1 MFEQMANLEPRNVR
15 VGTIRSGVTSA
26 TASNPAAPNDRVLDT
41 GHVST
46 DAEQALRRAE
56 AHQRRV
62 GFGDRAA
69 SIAVLA
75 AERALAKARGEPY
88 ADTVDLGVW
97 WSAGAPIPHVVSN
110 GSRAILLCYAGEVD
124 PDWDGTYMTV
134 VSAADSAEVTF
145 VEIVFESCASI
156 RFGAPNDEALGG
168 HPLSG
173 RGLDGYGAHV
183 VHNSTWLEEHI
194 RINSV
199 HEQHNEHGW
208 RTLTHYFLV
217 FHDEMFEA
225 LAGTVAARLVQ
236 GTMSSLLAHAAERLT
251 LA

>member
-1 MFEQMANLEPRNVR
+1 M
-15 VGTIRSGVTSA
+15 
-26 TASNPAAPNDRVLDT
+26 SN
-41 GHVST
+41 

-56 AHQRRV
+56 EHQRRV

-69 SIAVLA
+69 SIAVRA

-88 ADTVDLGVW
+88 ADTLDLGVR
-97 WSAGAPIPHVVSN
+97 WSGGAPLPHVVSN
-110 GSRAILLCYAGEVD
+110 GSRAILLCHAAAVD
-124 PDWDGTYMTV
+124 PDWDGTYVTV
-134 VSAADSAEVTF
+134 VSAAATTEDTF
-145 VEIVFESCASI
+145 VEIVFEGCASI

-173 RGLDGYGAHV
+173 RGLDGYEAHV

-194 RINSV
+194 RVNSV

-225 LAGTVAARLVQ
+225 LAGTIAARLVP
-236 GTMSSLLAHAAERLT
+236 GTMSSLLTHAAERLT
-251 LA
+251 LAWSRRSGGSGLAREQIRLG